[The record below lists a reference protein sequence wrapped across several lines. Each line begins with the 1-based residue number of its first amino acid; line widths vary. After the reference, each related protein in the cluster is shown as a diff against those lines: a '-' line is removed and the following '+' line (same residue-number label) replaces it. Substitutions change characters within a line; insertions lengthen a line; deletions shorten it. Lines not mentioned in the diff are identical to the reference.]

1 VGYRKSP
8 LEIFSMAGSGWS
20 LLHLEQRSKVNRTV
34 NATKTASLGHIIG
47 VYCHKNGARTAYRVP
62 ISAVFITL
70 CQWEADA
77 RRREKARKKK
87 ARG

>member
-1 VGYRKSP
+1 MTNLEKVVRRRGLVPFQHYKRRIVVSLKPGDILAMRLEGTRK
-8 LEIFSMAGSGWS
+8 
-20 LLHLEQRSKVNRTV
+20 T
-34 NATKTASLGHIIG
+34 
-47 VYCHKNGARTAYRVP
+47 YRVP